1 MSHFFSLPET
11 IEKSIFNTRSHDDT
25 NSESRGVGSIPVDI
39 LDCPKEYIFYMDVPG
54 LSKSDIQ
61 VSQEYYFLLALL
73 IEYTLFI
80 GCGVVSEHSCYFW
93 VLCLGDGG
101 GWKYIGDSQ

>member
-1 MSHFFSLPET
+1 MDAMSHFFSLPET
-11 IEKSIFNTRSHDDT
+11 VEKSIFNTRSHDDT
-25 NSESRGVGSIPVDI
+25 NSEIRGVGSIPVDI

-73 IEYTLFI
+73 I
-80 GCGVVSEHSCYFW
+80 
-93 VLCLGDGG
+93 
-101 GWKYIGDSQ
+101 